1 MPERVLQPMAMT
13 AGCWCMFIQTDAC
26 QAGSLTGICWSILGL
41 AAQGLKSGD
50 IQNVLG
56 VLYSSTIFQGN
67 FNYMTVLPVVAYERA
82 VFYRERSASMYAAGP
97 YSSATGKPITQ
108 PLAMFLLLPDQDIYP
123 S

>member
-1 MPERVLQPMAMT
+1 MLTLSRMPFHSWT
-13 AGCWCMFIQTDAC
+13 GC
-26 QAGSLTGICWSILGL
+26 TG
-41 AAQGLKSGD
+41 AKVGD

-97 YSSATGKPITQ
+97 HSSATGKPAMQ
-108 PLAMFLLLPDQDIYP
+108 PLRILMSVSGRRLVPIIQATSFAQVGCTRMPLPP
-123 S
+123 